1 MEEGRLAVG
10 EWLVYRL
17 AMSDGS
23 VEFVNF
29 PATMDQDES
38 ASYVQAFMDQR
49 EDGVKVLRTSRVQA
63 TVRTFRMGTLRLCI
77 P

>member
-1 MEEGRLAVG
+1 MEEGRQAVG

-23 VEFVNF
+23 VEFHQY
-29 PATMDQDES
+29 PATMAPDES
-38 ASYVQAFMDQR
+38 AALVQAFMDQR
-49 EDGVKVLRTSRVQA
+49 EDGVRVLTSSRVQA
-63 TVRTFRMGTLRLCI
+63 TVRTYRMGTVRLSI